1 MIIFGAGLAGLLA
14 GNILRKYHP
23 KIYEAQNEL
32 PNNHSALLRFRTSDV
47 GTACSIPFKRVK
59 VSKAI
64 KGDEGIISQPNLFY
78 SNMYSQKVTNSVL
91 SRSYRSV

>member
-64 KGDEGIISQPNLFY
+64 KIKISINLLNIILDYLF
-78 SNMYSQKVTNSVL
+78 V
-91 SRSYRSV
+91 

>member
-1 MIIFGAGLAGLLA
+1 MIIYGAGLAGLLA

-23 KIYEAQNEL
+23 KIYEAQSEL

-59 VSKAI
+59 VSNTTLNNRKFVFV
-64 KGDEGIISQPNLFY
+64 ISKI
-78 SNMYSQKVTNSVL
+78 M
-91 SRSYRSV
+91 